1 MVKNLR
7 QVKKFLTSTWAA
19 GSAIALTASPVFAQT
34 INLKPKKD
42 TGFEPLGSLDLAVLI
57 SNLIKLL
64 LVVASLVFF
73 FWLVL
78 GGIKWIMSGGDKAKT
93 EEARS
98 QITAALV
105 GLVIVFS
112 AWAIAQLIN
121 ALFKVNIL
129 ELNLSF

>member
-1 MVKNLR
+1 MRKILNSVWTSATVLAMSVTPVLAQNID
-7 QVKKFLTSTWAA
+7 LTPGEQLGPLERLTIAGLVSGLVRLAIIVAA
-19 GSAIALTASPVFAQT
+19 V
-34 INLKPKKD
+34 
-42 TGFEPLGSLDLAVLI
+42 
-57 SNLIKLL
+57 
-64 LVVASLVFF
+64 VFF

-78 GGIKWIMSGGDKAKT
+78 GGIRWIMSGGDKAKT

-121 ALFKVNIL
+121 ALFNFDIL
-129 ELNLSF
+129 DLKIVPITK

>member
-1 MVKNLR
+1 MKKILSSVGAAATGLAMSIAPVLAADTPINLR
-7 QVKKFLTSTWAA
+7 SGGNFTNIEGLTITALVSGLVRLAIIVAA
-19 GSAIALTASPVFAQT
+19 V
-34 INLKPKKD
+34 
-42 TGFEPLGSLDLAVLI
+42 
-57 SNLIKLL
+57 
-64 LVVASLVFF
+64 VFF

-78 GGIKWIMSGGDKAKT
+78 GGIRWIMSGGDKAKT

-121 ALFKVNIL
+121 TLFGFNIL
-129 ELNLSF
+129 ELNITKF

>member
-1 MVKNLR
+1 MMALSV
-7 QVKKFLTSTWAA
+7 
-19 GSAIALTASPVFAQT
+19 GSAFAQQAPKD
-34 INLKPKKD
+34 INLKPSGKFSNLG
-42 TGFEPLGSLDLAVLI
+42 TLEPANLI
-57 SNLIKLL
+57 SSLIKLAL
-64 LVVASLVFF
+64 IIAAVVFF

-78 GGIKWIMSGGDKAKT
+78 GGIKWIMSGGDKTKT

-121 ALFKVNIL
+121 ALFGVNIL
-129 ELNLSF
+129 ELQLSEIRQTQ

>member
-1 MVKNLR
+1 MKEVKR
-7 QVKKFLTSTWAA
+7 FIQSTWAA
-19 GSAIALTASPVFAQT
+19 AGAMALTAAPVFAQT
-34 INLKPKKD
+34 IDLKPKVEGEGK
-42 TGFEPLGSLDLAVLI
+42 GFGALGTLDLAVLI

>member
-1 MVKNLR
+1 MR
-7 QVKKFLTSTWAA
+7 QIKRFLTSTWAA
-19 GSAIALTASPVFAQT
+19 GSAMALSASSALAAQEK
-34 INLKPKKD
+34 INLKPAGEDFKEL
-42 TGFEPLGSLDLAVLI
+42 TGLQFATLV

-64 LVVASLVFF
+64 LIVASLVFF

>member
-1 MVKNLR
+1 MAMAISIGPAL
-7 QVKKFLTSTWAA
+7 AA
-19 GSAIALTASPVFAQT
+19 DTP
-34 INLKPKKD
+34 INLKS
-42 TGFEPLGSLDLAVLI
+42 GSETFRGIEGLTLTSLI
-57 SNLIKLL
+57 SG
-64 LVVASLVFF
+64 LVRLAIIVAAIVFF

-78 GGIKWIMSGGDKAKT
+78 GGIRWIMSGGDKAKT

-121 ALFKVNIL
+121 TLFGFNIL
-129 ELNLSF
+129 ELKVTPF